1 MAVLDQNINEASL
14 RRLAKRENY
23 TFLGLTMPYLVL
35 VGAMIII
42 PIGWLFFLSFIGRD
56 GSFSFENY
64 ERMLNS
70 RAYLRIFMTTF
81 KISMLTT
88 LFCAL
93 LGYPLAYFMSQISR
107 KWASICMIGVLIP
120 FWTSLLVR
128 TYAWLVL
135 LQKKGLVNDIAIDL
149 GLIAE
154 PIKFVHNTSGTL
166 IGMVHIMLPFLIL
179 PLYAN
184 MRAIDSHCIKA
195 ASSLGAT
202 PTRAFWTVF
211 FPLSIPGLL
220 AGLLIVFVL
229 CLGFYVTPAVLGGG
243 KVIMAAMKISSN
255 IELYFSWGA
264 ASALGVV
271 LLVVTMIILF
281 IASKLVS
288 LDQLGQGR

>member
-14 RRLAKRENY
+14 HRLAKRENY

-107 KWASICMIGVLIP
+107 KWASICMIGVLIS

>member
-1 MAVLDQNINEASL
+1 
-14 RRLAKRENY
+14 
-23 TFLGLTMPYLVL
+23 
-35 VGAMIII
+35 MIII

>member
-1 MAVLDQNINEASL
+1 MSATSDHLNQDGLKKLAARESL
-14 RRLAKRENY
+14 
-23 TFLGLTMPYLVL
+23 TFLGLTLPYLLMVAL
-35 VGAMIII
+35 LIVI
-42 PIGWLFFLSFIGRD
+42 PVGWLFYLSFIGRD
-56 GSFSFENY
+56 GTFSFENY
-64 ERMLNS
+64 ERMVTS
-70 RAYLRIFMTTF
+70 RSYMRIFITTF
-81 KISMLTT
+81 KSSILTT
-88 LFCAL
+88 IICTLI
-93 LGYPLAYFMSQISR
+93 GYPLAYFMSQLSR
-107 KWASICMIGVLIP
+107 KWANICMVGVLIP

-135 LQKKGLVNDIAIDL
+135 LQKKGLLNNIALDL
-149 GLIAE
+149 GLISE
-154 PIKFVHNTSGTL
+154 PIKIVHNTTGTL

-184 MRAIDSHCIKA
+184 MRAIDKDCLKA

-211 FPLSIPGLL
+211 FPLSLPGLF

-229 CLGFYVTPAVLGGG
+229 CLGFYVTPAILGGG
-243 KVIMAAMKISSN
+243 RVIMAAMKISSN

-271 LLVVTMIILF
+271 LLIVTAIILY

-288 LDQLGQGR
+288 LDQFGNK

>member
-14 RRLAKRENY
+14 HRLAKRENY